1 MSTYVPSSGPR
12 NAQIMAVA
20 EAPGEVEVRE
30 LQTLYGTSGSFLRG
44 LLRRAGINPDE
55 VLFANVSRFRPSN
68 NDITNFIK
76 PIGKKRGWETNGY
89 HDPDLA
95 GDYISYSGKAVLPFI
110 PGHISYLYEEIYEA
124 KPRVILAVGRTA
136 LWALTEQDLS
146 IDKWK
151 GSVIQT
157 HILGHPTLIIPI
169 QHPAYI
175 LRMYKNRFHTEQ
187 YLRKAA
193 YYLSNPYEPPK
204 ENFLT
209 NPTYD
214 QVMLYLRELS
224 GHIFCDIETI
234 NRTHIEC
241 FGICNQ
247 QEEVICIPFIEN
259 GQNCWTLEQETAII
273 KSLKRVLTKLPVVGQ
288 NFFYDAQYVFNE
300 WLCIPNLVWDT
311 MLAHH
316 TLFPSVEKSLD
327 YQSSLYL
334 DNHLYWKGYTKH
346 GNHRWIYNCKDCLA
360 TKRVH
365 DAQRNIAEKAEQLS
379 QIKEQNALY
388 LPVLKMM
395 LRGVRRN
402 TEETERMKIQA
413 SQVLSEIDT
422 DIETMCGY
430 PLNTHSG
437 SPQVK
442 NLLYTQ
448 LLQQPVIS
456 RKTKNE
462 TVDDSALNIIAR
474 REPALK
480 PLTDR
485 ISIRRSFATIN
496 STFLEAQS
504 DPDQRLRYSLNI
516 AGARTFRFASSKSI
530 AKRGLNI
537 QNIKRMEDEIP
548 SNKYPKPP
556 VRRQFIPDPGY
567 LIVDADLKSAE
578 FQIVVWESG
587 DLLFKQM
594 LREGVNIHKENAKL
608 LGLSYDKAKSFIH
621 AVDYLATPRTC
632 AIQFGMTVHEAERY
646 RTTYFSEHP
655 AIEEWQKR
663 TIRQLNETATITNPF
678 GYRITY
684 YDRLDGLSA
693 EAVDWIPQSTI
704 AIIIDK
710 GIININN
717 NIPSVQMLFQNH
729 DSIVSQIPIGW
740 EKELIPL
747 IVLNMRIPVPY
758 NDPLTIPIEVKT
770 SEKSWGEVEKW
781 QMPTTG

>member
-12 NAQIMAVA
+12 NARIIAVA

-30 LQTLYGTSGSFLRG
+30 LQTLCGPSGSFLRG

-55 VLFANVSRFRPSN
+55 VLFANVSRFRPSH
-68 NDITNFIK
+68 NDIVNFIK

-89 HDPDLA
+89 RDPSLA
-95 GDYISYSGKAVLPFI
+95 GDYEAYKGKAVLPFI
-110 PGHISYLYEEIYEA
+110 LDHLMDLLYEITEA
-124 KPRVILAVGRTA
+124 KPRVILAIGRTA
-136 LWALTEQDLS
+136 LWALTGEDLS

-151 GSVIQT
+151 GSVIP
-157 HILGHPTLIIPI
+157 INLLGHDTLIIPI

-214 QVMLYLRELS
+214 QTMLYLRELS
-224 GHIFCDIETI
+224 GTIFCDIETI

-259 GQNCWTLEQETAII
+259 GQNLWGLEQETAII
-273 KSLKRVLTKLPVVGQ
+273 RSLKRVLTKLPVVGQ

-334 DNHLYWKGYTKH
+334 DNHLYWKWEAH
-346 GNHRWIYNCKDCLA
+346 NGNRWVYNCKDCLQE
-360 TKRVH
+360 KRIY
-365 DAQRNIAEKAEQLS
+365 DAQLKLAEKAGQLA
-379 QIKEQNALY
+379 QIQEQNALY
-388 LPVLKMM
+388 RPALKMM
-395 LRGVRRN
+395 LRGVRRD
-402 TEETERMKIQA
+402 TDETERMKVQSA
-413 SQVLSEIDT
+413 QVIFDIDT
-422 DIETMCGY
+422 DIKTICGY
-430 PLNTHSG
+430 PLNTQ
-437 SPQVK
+437 SPKQVK
-442 NLLYTQ
+442 ELLYDQ
-448 LLQQPVIS
+448 LRQQPVKS
-456 RKTKNE
+456 RTIKGATNNE
-462 TVDDSALNIIAR
+462 TVNDSALDIIAK

-485 ISIRRSFATIN
+485 ISLRRSFTTIK
-496 STFLEAQS
+496 STFLEAKS

-516 AGARTFRFASSKSI
+516 AGTRTFRFASSKSI
-530 AKRGLNI
+530 SNRGLNI

-548 SNKYPKPP
+548 SNRYQKPP
-556 VRRQFIPDPGY
+556 VRKMFIPDPGY

-578 FQIVVWESG
+578 FYVVVWESG

-594 LREGVNIHKENAKL
+594 LREGVNTHRENAKL
-608 LGLSYDKAKSFIH
+608 LGLSYTEAKSFIYTTN
-621 AVDYLATPRTC
+621 YLATPRTY
-632 AIQFGMTVHEAERY
+632 A
-646 RTTYFSEHP
+646 
-655 AIEEWQKR
+655 
-663 TIRQLNETATITNPF
+663 
-678 GYRITY
+678 
-684 YDRLDGLSA
+684 
-693 EAVDWIPQSTI
+693 
-704 AIIIDK
+704 
-710 GIININN
+710 
-717 NIPSVQMLFQNH
+717 ML
-729 DSIVSQIPIGW
+729 
-740 EKELIPL
+740 L
-747 IVLNMRIPVPY
+747 
-758 NDPLTIPIEVKT
+758 
-770 SEKSWGEVEKW
+770 
-781 QMPTTG
+781 